1 MLEYITQGIGRGGF
15 EEGRLPVLL
24 HIECVQL
31 HETRQAEHFHAD
43 HAELILIQKGSCQVR
58 VAGGQEA
65 VQAGDFVLC
74 SAGEPHACWTQD
86 GEQATVISCGFTRL
100 LCRGREEN
108 CFLEQRERPIVH
120 AGEGSQA
127 LEQILLSLM
136 QAAQDAHE
144 QSQEI
149 CSYLSAAAILLALR
163 LQRAAE
169 EQIEQARYSLGI
181 RTQLYLDRHY
191 TEPLTLDGIAQAM
204 GVSKYH
210 LDRVFLAGAGAAR
223 LDRSIHTAHCPAV
236 RVQQLHL
243 FYFRVPKARR
253 PIAGRLSEDN
263 SGHCR
268 NAQDLMISI
277 EHLGDMLM
285 GCGKTAEGYCKP
297 AGKSV

>member
-58 VAGGQEA
+58 VTGGQEA
-65 VQAGDFVLC
+65 MQAGDFVLC

-181 RTQLYLDRHY
+181 RTQLYLDRH
-191 TEPLTLDGIAQAM
+191 
-204 GVSKYH
+204 
-210 LDRVFLAGAGAAR
+210 RVFLAGAGCTPVQYITRRRIAR
-223 LDRSIHTAHCPAV
+223 AQALLASTDQSIQRIALQCGYSSYTYFTSVFRKHVGRSPGDYRKII
-236 RVQQLHL
+236 RG
-243 FYFRVPKARR
+243 
-253 PIAGRLSEDN
+253 IAGT
-263 SGHCR
+263 H
-268 NAQDLMISI
+268 
-277 EHLGDMLM
+277 
-285 GCGKTAEGYCKP
+285 KT
-297 AGKSV
+297 

>member
-191 TEPLTLDGIAQAM
+191 TEPLTLDGIAYFWRAQAVHRCSTSRAAASR
-204 GVSKYH
+204 GRRRCSPRQTNPYSA
-210 LDRVFLAGAGAAR
+210 LPCSAGTAATPILLPCSESTSADRR
-223 LDRSIHTAHCPAV
+223 ETI
-236 RVQQLHL
+236 
-243 FYFRVPKARR
+243 
-253 PIAGRLSEDN
+253 GR
-263 SGHCR
+263 
-268 NAQDLMISI
+268 
-277 EHLGDMLM
+277 
-285 GCGKTAEGYCKP
+285 
-297 AGKSV
+297 

>member
-74 SAGEPHACWTQD
+74 SAGELHACWTQD

-120 AGEGSQA
+120 AGEGSRA
-127 LEQILLSLM
+127 L
-136 QAAQDAHE
+136 
-144 QSQEI
+144 
-149 CSYLSAAAILLALR
+149 
-163 LQRAAE
+163 
-169 EQIEQARYSLGI
+169 
-181 RTQLYLDRHY
+181 
-191 TEPLTLDGIAQAM
+191 
-204 GVSKYH
+204 
-210 LDRVFLAGAGAAR
+210 
-223 LDRSIHTAHCPAV
+223 
-236 RVQQLHL
+236 
-243 FYFRVPKARR
+243 
-253 PIAGRLSEDN
+253 
-263 SGHCR
+263 
-268 NAQDLMISI
+268 
-277 EHLGDMLM
+277 
-285 GCGKTAEGYCKP
+285 
-297 AGKSV
+297 

>member
-43 HAELILIQKGSCQVR
+43 HAELLLIQKGSCQVR

-86 GEQATVISCGFTRL
+86 GQQATVISCGFTRL

-149 CSYLSAAAILLALR
+149 CSYLSAAAILMALR

-210 LDRVFLAGAGAAR
+210 LDRVFLAGAGCTPVQYITRRRIAR
-223 LDRSIHTAHCPAV
+223 AQALLASTDQSIQRIALQCGYSSYTYFTSVFRKHVGRSPGDYRKMI
-236 RVQQLHL
+236 RG
-243 FYFRVPKARR
+243 
-253 PIAGRLSEDN
+253 IAGT
-263 SGHCR
+263 H
-268 NAQDLMISI
+268 
-277 EHLGDMLM
+277 
-285 GCGKTAEGYCKP
+285 KT
-297 AGKSV
+297 

>member
-210 LDRVFLAGAGAAR
+210 LDRVFLAGTGCTPVQYITRRRIAR
-223 LDRSIHTAHCPAV
+223 AQALLASTDQSIQRIALQCGYSNYTYFTSVFRKHVGRSPGDYRKII
-236 RVQQLHL
+236 RG
-243 FYFRVPKARR
+243 
-253 PIAGRLSEDN
+253 IAGT
-263 SGHCR
+263 H
-268 NAQDLMISI
+268 
-277 EHLGDMLM
+277 
-285 GCGKTAEGYCKP
+285 KT
-297 AGKSV
+297 

>member
-86 GEQATVISCGFTRL
+86 GKQATVISCGFTRL

-210 LDRVFLAGAGAAR
+210 LDRVFLAGAGCTPVQYITRRRIAR
-223 LDRSIHTAHCPAV
+223 AQALLASTDQSIQRIALQCGYSSYTNFTSVFRKHVGRSPGDYRKII
-236 RVQQLHL
+236 RG
-243 FYFRVPKARR
+243 
-253 PIAGRLSEDN
+253 IAGT
-263 SGHCR
+263 H
-268 NAQDLMISI
+268 
-277 EHLGDMLM
+277 
-285 GCGKTAEGYCKP
+285 KT
-297 AGKSV
+297 

>member
-210 LDRVFLAGAGAAR
+210 LDRVFLAGAGCTPVQYITRRRIAR
-223 LDRSIHTAHCPAV
+223 AQALLASTDQSIQRIALQRGYSSYTYFTSVFRKHVGRSPGDYRKIM
-236 RVQQLHL
+236 RG
-243 FYFRVPKARR
+243 
-253 PIAGRLSEDN
+253 IAGT
-263 SGHCR
+263 H
-268 NAQDLMISI
+268 
-277 EHLGDMLM
+277 
-285 GCGKTAEGYCKP
+285 KT
-297 AGKSV
+297 

>member
-1 MLEYITQGIGRGGF
+1 M
-15 EEGRLPVLL
+15 
-24 HIECVQL
+24 
-31 HETRQAEHFHAD
+31 
-43 HAELILIQKGSCQVR
+43 
-58 VAGGQEA
+58 
-65 VQAGDFVLC
+65 QAGDFVLC

-144 QSQEI
+144 QSQES

-210 LDRVFLAGAGAAR
+210 LDRVFLAGAGCTPVQYITRRRIAR
-223 LDRSIHTAHCPAV
+223 AQALLASTDQSIQRIALQCGYSSYTYFTSVFRKHVGRSPGDYRKIM
-236 RVQQLHL
+236 RG
-243 FYFRVPKARR
+243 
-253 PIAGRLSEDN
+253 IAGT
-263 SGHCR
+263 H
-268 NAQDLMISI
+268 
-277 EHLGDMLM
+277 
-285 GCGKTAEGYCKP
+285 KT
-297 AGKSV
+297 

>member
-181 RTQLYLDRHY
+181 RTQLYLDRH
-191 TEPLTLDGIAQAM
+191 
-204 GVSKYH
+204 
-210 LDRVFLAGAGAAR
+210 
-223 LDRSIHTAHCPAV
+223 
-236 RVQQLHL
+236 
-243 FYFRVPKARR
+243 
-253 PIAGRLSEDN
+253 
-263 SGHCR
+263 
-268 NAQDLMISI
+268 
-277 EHLGDMLM
+277 
-285 GCGKTAEGYCKP
+285 
-297 AGKSV
+297 

>member
-43 HAELILIQKGSCQVR
+43 HAELILVQKGSCQVR

-100 LCRGREEN
+100 LCRGREVN

-144 QSQEI
+144 
-149 CSYLSAAAILLALR
+149 
-163 LQRAAE
+163 
-169 EQIEQARYSLGI
+169 
-181 RTQLYLDRHY
+181 
-191 TEPLTLDGIAQAM
+191 
-204 GVSKYH
+204 
-210 LDRVFLAGAGAAR
+210 
-223 LDRSIHTAHCPAV
+223 
-236 RVQQLHL
+236 
-243 FYFRVPKARR
+243 
-253 PIAGRLSEDN
+253 
-263 SGHCR
+263 
-268 NAQDLMISI
+268 
-277 EHLGDMLM
+277 
-285 GCGKTAEGYCKP
+285 
-297 AGKSV
+297 

>member
-43 HAELILIQKGSCQVR
+43 HAELILVQKGSCQVR

-181 RTQLYLDRHY
+181 RTQLYLD
-191 TEPLTLDGIAQAM
+191 GIAQAM

-210 LDRVFLAGAGAAR
+210 LDRVFLAGAGCTPVQYITRRRIAR
-223 LDRSIHTAHCPAV
+223 AQALLASTDQSIQRIALQCGYSSYTYFTSVFRKHVGRSPGDYRKIM
-236 RVQQLHL
+236 RG
-243 FYFRVPKARR
+243 
-253 PIAGRLSEDN
+253 IAGT
-263 SGHCR
+263 H
-268 NAQDLMISI
+268 
-277 EHLGDMLM
+277 
-285 GCGKTAEGYCKP
+285 KT
-297 AGKSV
+297 